1 MTNVEFIMF
10 TLREN
15 VKIGKVKRDGY
26 LNERDVHF
34 TRYTIHTTHTM
45 RHEWTVRV
53 SLSHT
58 DLYLVDRQ
66 AGSDSPS
73 HSNVRNNG
81 NK

>member
-1 MTNVEFIMF
+1 MTNIEFIMF

-15 VKIGKVKRDGY
+15 VQIGKVKRDGY

-66 AGSDSPS
+66 AGSDSS
-73 HSNVRNNG
+73 QSTSKQVG
-81 NK
+81 GI